1 MSYCRFLE
9 GVSDVYVFGTMWK
22 GSEAWSCCGCTL
34 IDEDWGRENVCSTP
48 EEMIAHLKKH
58 ISVGDKVPQCAFDRL
73 KSDCKDQKMIDVNEL
88 VKGMEELARG
98 HCWRCDPDDYETK
111 RLIME
116 PCDQQLWWFCP
127 DCQTYYREVDENE
140 LD

>member
-9 GVSDVYVFGTMWK
+9 GVSDVYVFGTIWK

-34 IDEDWGRENVCSTP
+34 IDEEWGRENVCSTP

-73 KSDCKDQKMIDVNEL
+73 KSDMIDEDQKKIGDV
-88 VKGMEELARG
+88 
-98 HCWRCDPDDYETK
+98 TQTIIK
-111 RLIME
+111 RN
-116 PCDQQLWWFCP
+116 D
-127 DCQTYYREVDENE
+127 
-140 LD
+140 

>member
-1 MSYCRFLE
+1 
-9 GVSDVYVFGTMWK
+9 MWK
-22 GSEAWSCCGCTL
+22 GSEAWSCCGCGL
-34 IDEDWGRENVCSTP
+34 IDEDWELPMLGRENVCSTP

-73 KSDCKDQKMIDVNEL
+73 EVEKLKRHASEESFVQKL
-88 VKGMEELARG
+88 VEGMEELARG